1 MSRGPIP
8 RYTMLFVAAGLSVGA
23 IGLSLLV
30 PQAPSATASC
40 GPSTNSRTLASS
52 RFVRIFGTTSRTT
65 SQRESKVYACSKPSG
80 KAWSLGPHPV
90 KSWMASMSGPFAIQG
105 KWAAGIER
113 RQVGRDTTEI
123 FSSARNASS
132 GKARPH
138 CLIGGADRPE
148 QLPKIHKAFITPS
161 GTVVWVASIRIGNAG
176 VQIGACEGATSRVVT
191 EDDGIDPNSASL
203 KDYRLSW
210 KDGAGEHSETLH

>member
-1 MSRGPIP
+1 MSRVLIP
-8 RYTMLFVAAGLSVGA
+8 RYTMLFVAVGLSAGS
-23 IGLSLLV
+23 IGLSLLAS
-30 PQAPSATASC
+30 QAPGAAASC

-52 RFVRIFGTTSRTT
+52 RSVRIFGTTSPT
-65 SQRESKVYACSKPSG
+65 ESKVYACSKPSG
-80 KAWSLGPHPV
+80 KAWRLGPHPV
-90 KSWMASMSGPFAIQG
+90 KGWMASMPGPFAIQG

-113 RQVGRDTTEI
+113 RQVGRDTTEV

-148 QLPKIHKAFITPS
+148 QLPKFHKAFVTPS

-176 VQIGACEGATSRVVT
+176 VQIGVCEGTTSRVVA
-191 EDDGIDPNSASL
+191 EDGVDPNSASL

-210 KDGAGEHSETLH
+210 KDGSGEHSETLH